1 MPSQDSITPVA
12 QTATAVRWLA
22 LSVVVVEINGY
33 TIKPG
38 VDLNGAYLAG
48 TNLTLVD
55 LNGAYLYE
63 ADLHMA
69 DLAGANLHMADLRK
83 ADLREADLHM
93 ADLSNASLEGA
104 DLRKANLANANLEG
118 VDFTFPDVTCEDDTL
133 TWLEGADLREANLRG
148 ANFAG
153 ADLDWALLMEARA
166 NENTIWPDE
175 VFPVRRGVIF
185 D

>member
-48 TNLTLVD
+48 TNLTLAD
-55 LNGAYLYE
+55 LNGAYLY
-63 ADLHMA
+63 
-69 DLAGANLHMADLRK
+69 
-83 ADLREADLHM
+83 EADLHM

-153 ADLDWALLMEARA
+153 ADLDWALLMEAKA
-166 NENTIWPDE
+166 NENTIWPDD
-175 VFPVRRGVIF
+175 VFPVKRGVIF